1 MPGSRAEKRKME
13 HIKKAALQK
22 KIELVNWVVLGICL
36 VLGFVFLSYDFALG
50 ILVGG
55 LISIANFHWL
65 SRDLARLFQQFSD
78 TVKPKQ
84 YVLVRYFMRFIVT
97 GVVLFFVITQM
108 PVSVIGLILG
118 LSIVVV
124 SVILTVLIDNVKK
137 NPLRR
142 FREKDASLVIF
153 R

>member
-1 MPGSRAEKRKME
+1 MN
-13 HIKKAALQK
+13 HIKKTALQK
-22 KIELVNWVVLGICL
+22 KIELVNWILLGICL
-36 VLGFVFLSYDFALG
+36 VFSFVFLSYSFALG
-50 ILVGG
+50 ILLGG
-55 LISIANFHWL
+55 LISIANFYWL
-65 SRDLARLFQQFSD
+65 SKDLVNLFQQIYD
-78 TVKPKQ
+78 TAKPKQ
-84 YVLVRYFMRFIVT
+84 YILMRYFMRFIVT

-124 SVILTVLIDNVKK
+124 SVILTVLIENVKK

-142 FREKDASLVIF
+142 FREKNAFLVIF